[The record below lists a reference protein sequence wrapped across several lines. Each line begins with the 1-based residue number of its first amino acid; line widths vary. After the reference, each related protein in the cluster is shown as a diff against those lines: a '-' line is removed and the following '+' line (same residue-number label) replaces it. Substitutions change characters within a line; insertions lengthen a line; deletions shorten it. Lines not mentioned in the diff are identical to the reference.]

1 MSFPSSSSL
10 FHLSGG
16 GMCALHIYDG
26 RRRRRRPYIAAI
38 EEEKGGKAGDMDG
51 MGKGERGQG
60 FFSPP
65 LPPRLPSHSQQKQ
78 AFLIPPLLLIRSRDF
93 LGNARSYFLG
103 RLMLCMRELTEEGKK
118 TGALSSS
125 SSLFHTFA
133 GGKKHIPWA

>member
-26 RRRRRRPYIAAI
+26 RRRRRPSIAAI

-65 LPPRLPSHSQQKQ
+65 SPPAFHHIHNKNKHFLFRPSS
-78 AFLIPPLLLIRSRDF
+78 
-93 LGNARSYFLG
+93 
-103 RLMLCMRELTEEGKK
+103 
-118 TGALSSS
+118 
-125 SSLFHTFA
+125 
-133 GGKKHIPWA
+133 